1 MDVVGATGVP
11 GSLGQ
16 KRPRGQAGHMR
27 LCGGAGL
34 LLNDT
39 SGCKGKG
46 EGALSLRTLHDP

>member
-1 MDVVGATGVP
+1 MDVVGATGIP
-11 GSLGQ
+11 GDLGQ
-16 KRPRGQAGHMR
+16 KKPRGQTGHMR

-46 EGALSLRTLHDP
+46 RGL